1 MGDGGDT
8 GVVRSE
14 SLTRFQG
21 YAALAYGSK
30 GIMWYCWGRGI
41 WNFTTASPTPIYDA
55 VKEFNLRINPL
66 NDSNP
71 TNTPTTAT
79 TVTTD
84 AADMTPADAA
94 AAAAAA
100 GWQAPLLAYD
110 EWEGVYHTGWAGPA
124 ASSHA
129 PGVGEIVTAMDD
141 DLLAGV
147 MTESAPSGNT
157 GSSAHGPTGSGSD
170 TVLLLVVD
178 KRLSTDLIGAPPR
191 NASVTFHPSLIGR
204 IETIP
209 GGGMTVEQGQ
219 GEAGAG
225 RLTITNLLPGDGRM
239 VILHGTGSGALVA
252 RARALRRWRQSEPPS
267 LGVIKTTQYAYYNDY
282 YKDRPHTNMVVAFQA
297 AEPKS
302 NGAGGG
308 RHDWRRGSRGGS
320 GVVLSGASGLADNS
334 DAEATVAALAA
345 ASFNTVVVP
354 WLPVSSPAF
363 TSSIAGTLNAGLRQG
378 VFVLLSP
385 SSTSSSSSS
394 SSPASPSSSSSSSSS
409 RIMSTAEASDIRS
422 AIGCHPN
429 HAGVVL
435 LGNGTVDPV
444 NATAM
449 SALVAVGS
457 FLRRSA
463 SPLYA
468 VVAAATV
475 DEVAEIKSK
484 TGLVTVALA
493 VPPISFSSAPSA
505 SSSASPLPTKRMQA
519 VAAQYAAMFQQRSS
533 PTAPSTTR
541 MVHADCRGPGRSSA
555 VTRFQVS
562 AAVAF
567 GASSLIVGGMDD
579 PLATTTRTP
588 TTAAAT
594 AAAAAT
600 DTDRHGSGNDYNID
614 DDDDDDGDDDDDADG
629 ACSLATVAPVTGQLA
644 MWGDRVEGATLMGHI
659 STGWPIAG
667 AAAPG
672 SKQAAALGAPIIAM
686 DADLLVAV
694 FEPRPPTPPSPQGPS
709 PPLLML
715 VDKRSSGGSREAVL
729 RFDASLVYGWTA
741 VQGDVGAGFA
751 SCNKV
756 VLGPS
761 AAVTLSPGG
770 VALITLTLFSP

>member
-41 WNFTTASPTPIYDA
+41 WNFTTASPAPIYEA

-66 NDSNP
+66 HDSNP

-79 TVTTD
+79 SVTTD
-84 AADMTPADAA
+84 TAEMTPAEAEAA

-129 PGVGEIVTAMDD
+129 PGVGEIVTDMDD

-147 MTESAPSGNT
+147 MTQSAPSGTGNT
-157 GSSAHGPTGSGSD
+157 GNSAHGPTGSDSD

-209 GGGMTVEQGQ
+209 GGDMTVEQGQ
-219 GEAGAG
+219 GATGAP

-308 RHDWRRGSRGGS
+308 GSGGSGGS
-320 GVVLSGASGLADNS
+320 GVVHSGASGLADNG
-334 DAEATVAALAA
+334 DVEATVAALAA

-385 SSTSSSSSS
+385 SSTSSTSS
-394 SSPASPSSSSSSSSS
+394 SPSSSPSSSTSS
-409 RIMSTAEASDIRS
+409 RIMSTAEASAIRS

-435 LGNGTVDPV
+435 LGNGTVDP
-444 NATAM
+444 ADAAAM
-449 SALVAVGS
+449 SALGAVGS

-484 TGLVTVALA
+484 TGLITVALA
-493 VPPISFSSAPSA
+493 VPSASFSSAPSA
-505 SSSASPLPTKRMQA
+505 SSASPSPTTRMQA

-533 PTAPSTTR
+533 PTAISTTR

-579 PLATTTRTP
+579 PFTTTTR

-594 AAAAAT
+594 AAA
-600 DTDRHGSGNDYNID
+600 DRHGSGDDYNID
-614 DDDDDDGDDDDDADG
+614 DDDDDDNVADG

-659 STGWPIAG
+659 NTGWPIAG

-672 SKQAAALGAPIIAM
+672 SKQAAALGASVIAM

-694 FEPRPPTPPSPQGPS
+694 FAPRPATPPSPHGPP
-709 PPLLML
+709 PPLLMI
-715 VDKRSSGGSREAVL
+715 VDKRSSGGPREAVL

-761 AAVTLSPGG
+761 ASVTLSPGG